1 MCLIKPIHNSIA
13 FETHKNVHDYIDFG
27 WYNKIRKLISFTLH
41 YIKSKY
47 YFWSLTWNIYPGD
60 FESFQSWVMQSFN
73 NKKKNVA
80 FGISWAK
87 TEVPKEEK
95 E

>member
-1 MCLIKPIHNSIA
+1 LRAFKVESCNHLII
-13 FETHKNVHDYIDFG
+13 
-27 WYNKIRKLISFTLH
+27 
-41 YIKSKY
+41 
-47 YFWSLTWNIYPGD
+47 
-60 FESFQSWVMQSFN
+60 
-73 NKKKNVA
+73 KKNVA